1 MSLREDAIILAAAGL
16 ALYLVARN
24 AGSIGQGAAQAVAD
38 AANGIAATVNSA
50 INSAVPPGPTGQS
63 RSLGEW
69 VWDLTHPR
77 QADAMYYGED
87 INGNIY
93 YPPGALGGGA
103 SGSW

>member
-1 MSLREDAIILAAAGL
+1 MSIRDDALILAGVGL

-38 AANGIAATVNSA
+38 AANGIAGKVNEA
-50 INSAVPPGPTGQS
+50 INSTVPDAPTGQK

-87 INGNIY
+87 INGNIL
-93 YPPGALGGGA
+93 YPTGTNAGGA